1 MGERGGSIRPNA
13 TGTLTGLR
21 LNHDR
26 CDLARA
32 VIEGTAMWLRMVTT
46 KAVLSERIDALVATG
61 GGARDPLN
69 ATIAAAIYQK
79 PVIVPEVTEA
89 GALGVAILAAKGVG
103 IIEDQADAA
112 ANWVRTRVIEQPTP
126 ELVDRYAEV
135 FERFIRTE
143 QVLRALEQMASSSSV
158 AVA

>member
-1 MGERGGSIRPNA
+1 
-13 TGTLTGLR
+13 
-21 LNHDR
+21 
-26 CDLARA
+26 
-32 VIEGTAMWLRMVTT
+32 MWLRMITT
-46 KAVLSERIDALVATG
+46 NAVLSERIDALVATG

-112 ANWVRTRVIEQPTP
+112 ANWVRSKRVEQPTP

-135 FERFIRTE
+135 FDRFVRTE
-143 QVLRALEQMASSSSV
+143 QVVRLLEQAPPTSSV